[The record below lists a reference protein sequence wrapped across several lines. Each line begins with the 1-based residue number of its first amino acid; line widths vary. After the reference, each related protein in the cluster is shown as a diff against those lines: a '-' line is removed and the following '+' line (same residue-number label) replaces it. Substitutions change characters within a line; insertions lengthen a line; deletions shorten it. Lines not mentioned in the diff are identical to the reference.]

1 MNNKAKYLLMG
12 NAESPHLIK
21 WARELAKHVDLYVL
35 SFQETDKAIY
45 QLIEKEKCYSFHQ
58 KINTAGGNFHLLK
71 LLPKVKRI
79 IKEIKPDFI
88 NAHYI
93 TSYGFL
99 AALVKPGYS
108 KLILSAWGSDI
119 LVTPFESNLK
129 KKITQYALKKS
140 FLVTSDSNF
149 MSEKIRVL
157 SPKAHILTF
166 PFGLEKMPE
175 CSIENKNPTLFFS
188 NRALTPNYRIE
199 LVLELFS
206 EICTTMPESRLIIA
220 NEGSEKEKLM
230 KIAAEL
236 GISNNIEW
244 VGFINAERQAEIYKK
259 ATYFFSV
266 PISDATSVSLLEAM
280 AYGCVPIVSDIPAN
294 HEWIKHL
301 ENGIFIQNNTNII
314 EYLKNTNHSHVFDL
328 NRKIIKE
335 RAIFSENILGFIKSL
350 FVIV

>member
-1 MNNKAKYLLMG
+1 MG

-21 WARELAKHVDLYVL
+21 WAKELAKHVDLYVL

-45 QLIEKEKCYSFHQ
+45 ELIKKEKCYSFHQ

-71 LLPKVKRI
+71 LLSKIKRI
-79 IKEIKPDFI
+79 IKKIKPDFI

-99 AALVKPGYS
+99 AALAKPSHS

-119 LVTPFESNLK
+119 LVTPYESNLK
-129 KKITQYALKKS
+129 KKITQYALKKA

-175 CSIENKNPTLFFS
+175 CSIEDKNPTLFFS
-188 NRALTPNYRIE
+188 NRALTPNYRID
-199 LVLELFS
+199 LVLKLFS
-206 EICTTMPESRLIIA
+206 EICKTTPDAKLIIA
-220 NEGSEKEKLM
+220 NEGSEKDTLIK
-230 KIAAEL
+230 KASEL
-236 GISNNIEW
+236 EISDHIEW
-244 VGFINAERQAEIYKK
+244 VGFINAEKQAEIYKK

-280 AYGCVPIVSDIPAN
+280 AYGCNPIVSDIPAN

-301 ENGIFIQNNTNII
+301 ENGIILKSNTNTTIY
-314 EYLKNTNHSHVFDL
+314 ELQMNYSYVFNT
-328 NRKIIKE
+328 NRKIIEE
-335 RAIFSENILGFIKSL
+335 RAIFPKLIED
-350 FVIV
+350 FVLKMVQK